1 MQLTLDD
8 HKRFFSVTLWPYFE
22 MLLSKQSDHP
32 LEAWLT
38 MIDQTRARI
47 ISNPQQYLGNE
58 LPSLDVT
65 TQLITKVFEDFI
77 VKSVP
82 ENELLAIS

>member
-1 MQLTLDD
+1 MQLTFDD
-8 HKRFFSVTLWPYFE
+8 HKRFFRITLWPYLE

-32 LEAWLT
+32 LEVWLN